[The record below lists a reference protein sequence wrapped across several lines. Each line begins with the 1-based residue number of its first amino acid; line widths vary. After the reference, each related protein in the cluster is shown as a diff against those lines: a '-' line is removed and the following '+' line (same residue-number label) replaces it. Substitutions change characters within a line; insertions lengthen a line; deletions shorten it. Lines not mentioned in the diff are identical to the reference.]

1 MLTFWIR
8 DALPQLMFKTPSC
21 FITHL
26 SLVLFLLLHLHLQFP
41 HHHLSLPL
49 WDGSALLVM
58 CGHQTLHVH
67 HAGLALDSRS
77 ISVDGRCE
85 LLAALWGGQV
95 LGRPAAGRGSGWS
108 GWRGWT
114 SRWWRFW
121 LCRLGVVGL
130 GFWQR
135 LWRRQRTFPLNVK
148 MINQNRMFQTKI

>member
-49 WDGSALLVM
+49 WDGSGPAR
-58 CGHQTLHVH
+58 HVWAPDSPRPPRWTCSGQQEYFRWRPLWASRCSVRW
-67 HAGLALDSRS
+67 AGSGATRRWSWER
-77 ISVDGRCE
+77 
-85 LLAALWGGQV
+85 
-95 LGRPAAGRGSGWS
+95 GWS

-130 GFWQR
+130 GFGR
-135 LWRRQRTFPLNVK
+135 GSGGDNGRSP
-148 MINQNRMFQTKI
+148 